1 VFPVKLGTPEGFER
15 VRWPN
20 CKELVM
26 SRELASRVFVVALVL
41 PLLNCGGEHKP
52 DEIYYLVSANTKL
65 PYWQTAASGLLKA
78 AAQLN
83 VKAEMVGPDTYDTK
97 AEREA
102 FERILARKPTGI
114 LVSAADPVVMKPRLN
129 LH

>member
-1 VFPVKLGTPEGFER
+1 
-15 VRWPN
+15 
-20 CKELVM
+20 M

>member
-1 VFPVKLGTPEGFER
+1 
-15 VRWPN
+15 
-20 CKELVM
+20 M
-26 SRELASRVFVVALVL
+26 SRKLASRVFLVALVL

-83 VKAEMVGPDTYDTK
+83 VKATGRPQPAVTEERTVLSGSGLVPSRSTATPGLTLDGFVTPPCEKLIVAKGLWPPQTPAWTK
-97 AEREA
+97 
-102 FERILARKPTGI
+102 K
-114 LVSAADPVVMKPRLN
+114 
-129 LH
+129 